1 MLRITEG
8 QITEEQANRYYR
20 AIKSGRTVK
29 EVCNYLGLTQL
40 EFEGLVF
47 LLNDC
52 YGKKIDFVETEDHEF
67 IVMKK
72 PIKRVQRKLKLAKEE
87 CIYNKYMV
95 VSDTHLGNNRQQ
107 LHLLNEL
114 YREAYKREIKDVYH
128 VGDLVDGDYSS
139 VRKEQPRQVFLHGFD
154 ELAGYV
160 VNMYPEVDGITT
172 RFILGSHD
180 ETTYKNGQAT
190 LSMWVPIGREAM
202 TGREDMIYLG
212 QDQWV
217 GEIGNVRAIL
227 DHPGDGSAYALSLK
241 PQKRIEEFESG
252 HKPRVMYLGHYHNYQ
267 QGEYRNVKFV
277 QVPALCAKT
286 QFQIKRGISNYL
298 GGVFIE
304 QWSDEKGNIQ
314 YFKCEPRLYGPDDM
328 WDEVG
333 KDAPKVKRLVIK

>member
-1 MLRITEG
+1 MLR
-8 QITEEQANRYYR
+8 ITEEQANRYYR
-20 AIKSGRTVK
+20 AIKSGRTV
-29 EVCNYLGLTQL
+29 EEICNYLGITKIEL
-40 EFEGLVF
+40 EGLVF

-67 IVMKK
+67 VVMKK
-72 PIKRVQRKLKLAKEE
+72 PIKRVQRKLKLAKED

-107 LHLLNEL
+107 LHILNDL
-114 YREAYKREIKDVYH
+114 YLEAYEREIENVYH
-128 VGDLVDGDYSS
+128 VGDLIDGDYSS
-139 VRKEQPRQVFLHGFD
+139 HRKEHPRQVFLHGFD
-154 ELAGYV
+154 ELGGYV
-160 VNMYPEVDGITT
+160 VDMYPEVNGITT
-172 RFILGSHD
+172 HFILGSHD

-190 LSMWVPIGREAM
+190 IGYWIPRC
-202 TGREDMIYLG
+202 RKDMIYLG

-227 DHPGDGSAYALSLK
+227 DHPGDGSAYSLSYK

-252 HKPRVMYLGHYHNYQ
+252 HKPKVIYIGHYHKYQ

-277 QVPALCAKT
+277 QVPAICDKT
-286 QFQIKRGISNYL
+286 PFQIKKGISNHV

-314 YFKCEPRLYGPDDM
+314 YFKCEPRLYGPGDM
-328 WDEVG
+328 WDENG